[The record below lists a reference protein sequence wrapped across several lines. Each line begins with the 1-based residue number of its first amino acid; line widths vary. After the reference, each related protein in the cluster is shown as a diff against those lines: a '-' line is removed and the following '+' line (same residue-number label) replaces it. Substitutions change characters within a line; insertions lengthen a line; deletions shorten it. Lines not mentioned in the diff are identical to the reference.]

1 MNVNDPHGEDRTAIP
16 ATQTE
21 DMQSVDRS
29 PAGFEAKTS
38 STPSSNE
45 GFPSPALKHA
55 SMQPAHQRFVFTDP
69 VAFRYVMGNFPSQS
83 CSANVDKGTLKK
95 IP

>member
-69 VAFRYVMGNFPSQS
+69 VAFRYVTGQLPAPFLP
-83 CSANVDKGTLKK
+83 
-95 IP
+95 